1 MRSSRV
7 ANRVKQVGES
17 DNGGANSHATRLANR
32 SDTGFLLLDAALK
45 PLYVNAEAG
54 EILFHPEKPKK
65 AKDFAD
71 QLASKIRTMAA
82 SEGPSGRLSLCNE
95 FLSGRR
101 HYVCRFF
108 DAGVLGNKSRGSNE
122 SSLVVLL
129 ERSPEAAADFPKI
142 CHQYHLSQRE
152 GEAVQLLVRGLANK
166 QIAARMKI
174 SPNTVKVFL
183 RLAMM
188 KIGASSRSE
197 IMSKFIHLK
206 A

>member
-7 ANRVKQVGES
+7 ANKAKQVGEA
-17 DNGGANSHATRLANR
+17 DKGRANPNTTRFANR

-54 EILFHPEKPKK
+54 EILFHPEKPTK

-71 QLASKIRTMAA
+71 QLASKIRTMVANGG
-82 SEGPSGRLSLCNE
+82 SNGGLSLCKE

-101 HYVCRFF
+101 HYLCRFF
-108 DAGVLGNKSRGSNE
+108 GVRLPGNKSSGSNE
-122 SSLVVLL
+122 SSLAVLL
-129 ERSPEAAADFPKI
+129 ERSPEATADILKI
-142 CHQYHLSQRE
+142 CDQYHLTPRE
-152 GEAVQLLVRGLANK
+152 GEAVRLLVRGLANK
-166 QIAARMKI
+166 EIAARMEI
-174 SPNTVKVFL
+174 SPNTLKVFL

-188 KIGASSRSE
+188 KMGVSSRSE

>member
-7 ANRVKQVGES
+7 ADKVKQVGEA
-17 DNGGANSHATRLANR
+17 DNGRANPNTTRFANR
-32 SDTGFLLLDAALK
+32 SDAGFLLLDAALK

-54 EILFHPEKPKK
+54 EILFHPERPTN

-71 QLASKIRTMAA
+71 QLASKIRTMVANGG
-82 SEGPSGRLSLCNE
+82 SNGRLSLCKE
-95 FLSGRR
+95 FVSGRR

-108 DAGVLGNKSRGSNE
+108 DAGLPGNKSSGSNE
-122 SSLVVLL
+122 SSLAVLL
-129 ERSPEAAADFPKI
+129 ERSPEATADILKI
-142 CHQYHLSQRE
+142 CDQYHLTPRE
-152 GEAVQLLVRGLANK
+152 GEAVRLLVRGLANK
-166 QIAARMKI
+166 EIAARMEI
-174 SPNTVKVFL
+174 SPNTLKVFL

-188 KIGASSRSE
+188 KMGVSSRSE